1 MWSLSLVVEW
11 DVKSLGELFGESE
24 MGKWILGRRCG
35 NGTDTRVS
43 RRDVSV
49 FDVN

>member
-1 MWSLSLVVEW
+1 MEFESW
-11 DVKSLGELFGESE
+11 VKWNGRAVGELFEESE

-35 NGTDTRVS
+35 NGTDTRVF